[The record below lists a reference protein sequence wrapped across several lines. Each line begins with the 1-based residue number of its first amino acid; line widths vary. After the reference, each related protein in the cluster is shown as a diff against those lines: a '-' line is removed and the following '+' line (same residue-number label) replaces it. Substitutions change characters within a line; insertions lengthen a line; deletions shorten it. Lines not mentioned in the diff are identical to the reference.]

1 MCLQATQQQA
11 ALKKKQAIAAAVGS
25 KGPAPSSAYLPLRLN
40 TNGMSAVLYASF
52 IYSVPDV
59 IGIFST
65 QGRIWAS
72 VLLTRGT
79 WFPLIYGITIFGCG
93 LIQLG
98 DSSPKNMS
106 NYLNAVSHP
115 NALTSTKR

>member
-1 MCLQATQQQA
+1 
-11 ALKKKQAIAAAVGS
+11 
-25 KGPAPSSAYLPLRLN
+25 
-40 TNGMSAVLYASF
+40 MSAVLYASF
-52 IYSVPDV
+52 IYSVPDL
-59 IGIFST
+59 IGLFST
-65 QGRIWAS
+65 QGRIWTG
-72 VLLTRGT
+72 LFLTKGA

-115 NALTSTKR
+115 DALTWTKG